1 MLASLLSAAERPNI
15 VWLLSEDN
23 SIHYMQH
30 YGGPNGPTP
39 AISQLAQQGVTFNHA
54 FSNSPVCSVA
64 RTTLMTGIL
73 GPRAGFHY
81 HRKMVP
87 ANLPA
92 GVKMV
97 PVYLREAGYYC
108 TNNNKQDYNIVTDKV
123 WDESSR
129 TASWRKRPDKTQPF
143 FHMQS
148 FGMSHESSL
157 HFKWGQ
163 IDLSLI
169 HI

>member
-97 PVYLREAGYYC
+97 PGSPDEATHRHGVVSFVNEPQLFATMC
-108 TNNNKQDYNIVTDKV
+108 GRLSQGEEPG
-123 WDESSR
+123 DE
-129 TASWRKRPDKTQPF
+129 QL
-143 FHMQS
+143 
-148 FGMSHESSL
+148 G
-157 HFKWGQ
+157 
-163 IDLSLI
+163 
-169 HI
+169 